1 MHTCT
6 CIYTAWNA
14 CRIDQKAVIISS
26 YFFLALGDV
35 KETNPVTHAENCE
48 ERKQVDEEILPVKE
62 LVENTAV
69 DTEHSGNVQM
79 NEKSVEKYKEKEENK
94 TSTGIHTIYICIIK
108 MDGAVL
114 LKN

>member
-1 MHTCT
+1 M
-6 CIYTAWNA
+6 
-14 CRIDQKAVIISS
+14 
-26 YFFLALGDV
+26 ALGDAN
-35 KETNPVTHAENCE
+35 ETNPVTQAKNLE
-48 ERKQVDEEILPVKE
+48 EGKHVEEEILHINE
-62 LVENTAV
+62 LVENTASH
-69 DTEHSGNVQM
+69 TEQAGNFQM